1 MRTIQFKETWWNEL
15 RVKNN
20 ISYNELIEY
29 TGYSM
34 QTVASAFTG
43 EHLPNDDLAAKLYE
57 LFDVDPVVGDLH
69 FQEAHLAW
77 VSETGKKA
85 VQVNG
90 VVAKHTNKDGSAR
103 KVTKARKY
111 NTWWLRYIAE
121 LGISRAELAET
132 LCMPAST
139 LQDWLIGRSMPNIDN
154 ITRICDLFNL
164 DVEEGKTHFQEAH
177 DAFQRNRTS
186 ETDEVQDAA
195 PTAGSQVSIF
205 DEVAPETTNEPSSA
219 SDTASSDDVQH
230 ILITGSG
237 PEELTKEVSDIEQKI
252 LSDKVEALEI
262 DDLIDRLYGIL
273 GCDEFL
279 AVYESLTKTY
289 NSDALRYVYKKVD
302 LSDFLKIKTYLEKKG
317 T

>member
-1 MRTIQFKETWWNEL
+1 MCTIQFKETWWNEL

-57 LFDVDPVVGDLH
+57 LFDVDPVIGDLH

-77 VSETGKKA
+77 ESEIGKKA
-85 VQVNG
+85 VQING
-90 VVAKHTNKDGSAR
+90 VVAKRTNKDGSVR
-103 KVTKARKY
+103 KISKARKY
-111 NTWWLRYIAE
+111 NTWWLRYITE

-132 LCMPAST
+132 LGMPAST
-139 LQDWLIGRSMPNIDN
+139 LQDWLIGRSMPHIDN
-154 ITRICDLFNL
+154 IARICALFDL

-186 ETDEVQDAA
+186 ETDVEGDSRSV
-195 PTAGSQVSIF
+195 F
-205 DEVAPETTNEPSSA
+205 DEPAPEMTSEPSPA

-230 ILITGSG
+230 VLATGSD
-237 PEELTKEVSDIEQKI
+237 PEELAKEVSDIEQKI
-252 LSDKVEALEI
+252 LSDTVEALKI
-262 DDLIDRLYGIL
+262 DDLIDHLYGIL
-273 GCDEFL
+273 DCDEFL

-289 NSDALRYVYKKVD
+289 NTDALRYVYKKVD

-317 T
+317 LKS

>member
-1 MRTIQFKETWWNEL
+1 MCTVQFKETWWNEL

-57 LFDVDPVVGDLH
+57 LFDVDPVIGDLH

-77 VSETGKKA
+77 ESEIGKKA

-90 VVAKHTNKDGSAR
+90 VVAKHTNKDGSVR
-103 KVTKARKY
+103 KITKARKY
-111 NTWWLRYIAE
+111 NTWWLRYITE

-139 LQDWLIGRSMPNIDN
+139 LQDWLIGRSMPHIDN
-154 ITRICDLFNL
+154 ITRICDLFGL

-195 PTAGSQVSIF
+195 PAADPQASLF
-205 DEVAPETTNEPSSA
+205 DEPAPETTNEPSPA
-219 SDTASSDDVQH
+219 SDSASSDDVQH
-230 ILITGSG
+230 ILVTGSDSD
-237 PEELTKEVSDIEQKI
+237 ELVKEVSDIEQKI

-289 NSDALRYVYKKVD
+289 NTDVLRYVYKKVD
-302 LSDFLKIKTYLEKKG
+302 LSDFLKIKTYLDKKG

>member
-1 MRTIQFKETWWNEL
+1 MCTIQFKETWWNEL

-20 ISYNELIEY
+20 VSYTELIEY

-57 LFDVDPVVGDLH
+57 LFDVDPVIGDLH

-132 LCMPAST
+132 LSMPAST
-139 LQDWLIGRSMPNIDN
+139 LQDWLIGRSMPHINNI
-154 ITRICDLFNL
+154 IRICDLFGL

-195 PTAGSQVSIF
+195 PAAGSQVSLF
-205 DEVAPETTNEPSSA
+205 DEPTPETTNEPSPA
-219 SDTASSDDVQH
+219 SDSASSDDVQH
-230 ILITGSG
+230 ILATGSDSG
-237 PEELTKEVSDIEQKI
+237 ELAKEVSDIEHKI

-273 GCDEFL
+273 DCDEFL

-289 NSDALRYVYKKVD
+289 NSDVLRYVYKKVD
-302 LSDFLKIKTYLEKKG
+302 LFDFLKIKTYLEKKG
-317 T
+317 A